1 MLMKCE
7 RDLGN
12 GKRLV
17 MAAEPFVEGERPTI
31 SLTVED
37 GGKTEIFLSDT
48 SGEVRD
54 LADWLDDRVGEVDD
68 MHGLL
73 HRGWKEED
81 R

>member
-37 GGKTEIFLSDT
+37 GGKTEIFLSGT
-48 SGEVRD
+48 SGEVRG
-54 LADWLDDRVGEVDD
+54 LADWLNDRAGEVDD
-68 MHGLL
+68 MHGMLR
-73 HRGWKEED
+73 RGWKEE
-81 R
+81 

>member
-37 GGKTEIFLSDT
+37 GGKTEVFLSGT
-48 SGEVRD
+48 PGEVRD
-54 LADWLDDRVGEVDD
+54 LTDWLNTRVAEAED
-68 MHGLL
+68 MHGML
-73 HRGWKEED
+73 RCGWKEE
-81 R
+81 